1 MMTITGR
8 TARYEAEQVDE
19 ATGVVEQYVEPDT
32 LAPRPAFDLNV
43 LALRKVAADPN
54 RKVGFGPD
62 EAWGMYRVQ
71 ELLAR
76 KANFDR
82 FGQAVCLHEGDVEP
96 SDELWP
102 NMAVYHTDR
111 PRIVFVS
118 VTGNDVGLQQMAG
131 HDVCG
136 AAVYFDPSLVGRIPV
151 ERPSGQID
159 PQTGKEL
166 WVQKYARNPA
176 GDPIPMTQPDRF
188 NPAGYVSVVR
198 FFSTIPQLTEA
209 QAELARAVEVIDAPP
224 WDGEEPEFGSLDE
237 AANVASAGDWNT
249 L

>member
-1 MMTITGR
+1 MTITGR
-8 TARYEAEQVDE
+8 TARYEQEQVDE

-43 LALRKVAADPN
+43 LAVRKVAADPN

-62 EAWGMYRVQ
+62 LAWGMYRVQ

-82 FGQAVCLHEGDVEP
+82 FGQPVCLHEGAVE
-96 SDELWP
+96 SFEELWP
-102 NMAVYHTDR
+102 NMAVWHTDR

-118 VTGNDVGLQQMAG
+118 VTGNDVALQQIAG

-136 AAVYFDPSLVGRIPV
+136 AALYFDPQLVGRVAV
-151 ERPSGQID
+151 ERPSGRID
-159 PQTGKEL
+159 PQTGKEQ
-166 WVQKYARNPA
+166 WVQKFARGSDGEPVA
-176 GDPIPMTQPDRF
+176 MTQPDRM
-188 NPAGYVSVVR
+188 NPAGYVSVVG
-198 FFSTIPQLTEA
+198 FFSTIEQLNEA
-209 QAELARAVEVIDAPP
+209 RVELARAVEIIDAPP
-224 WDGEEPEFGSLDE
+224 VDDDEPEFGSLDE
-237 AANVASAGDWNT
+237 AANIASEGDWNS